1 MKLNLVAG
9 HIKNGMN
16 SLSSGFLSDGTIVL
30 THLEVTSVKFNTER
44 INVKKEEER
53 YSTNAAEQNI
63 SVIEIEGRIIPKDD
77 QSESESVTNI
87 VKMKNWA
94 IAFKNTDKFDEYKS
108 VGVKLIMSDG
118 MVIDYEMP
126 EMYADYYEEEF
137 NLESGVGRYKV
148 ILKERYQEKE
158 ALYEINSSLKKSISY
173 SIGKKLGIE
182 D

>member
-9 HIKNGMN
+9 HVKNGMN
-16 SLSSGFLSDGTIVL
+16 ILNTGFLSDDIIVL

-63 SVIEIEGRIIPKDD
+63 SVIELEGRIIPKT
-77 QSESESVTNI
+77 EKSESVTNI
-87 VKMKNWA
+87 IKMKNWA
-94 IAFKNTDKFDEYKS
+94 IAFKSIDNFNEYKT

-137 NLESGVGRYKV
+137 NLESGVGQYKV
-148 ILKERYQEKE
+148 ILKERYQDKE
-158 ALYEINSSLKKSISY
+158 ALYEINSALKKSIAY

-182 D
+182 E